1 MQIVVQQLS
10 AKESMRAMNNVT
22 MNKKKCNEKES
33 MAIDNNLKQQLFT
46 ADKFSIN
53 YFTVIIIHVACIV
66 I

>member
-1 MQIVVQQLS
+1 
-10 AKESMRAMNNVT
+10 MNNVT